1 MSVWKAEHLRISIFV
16 AGSIPAPKDIILN
29 IFRVDVESAS
39 EKGFGAE
46 SKAEGVWME
55 KKIEVR
61 KHVNRLDFILS
72 PVAKDEFE
80 RDALDQWRSDLP
92 VFLDVVGGW
101 LAIASI
107 PVIRCAVS
115 LVGLLPVDSRDDGYI
130 EFGNYVRPVKMRVKD
145 FSDINFQVNI
155 PIASTVVQ
163 GLEINRISSW
173 AVAFAKVVSMGL
185 GGNLMHSETTYA
197 LRALVDVN
205 TSAERSEPLPSNTL
219 KNILVELSGSMVEIL
234 DKGVD

>member
-1 MSVWKAEHLRISIFV
+1 MSGWKAEHLRISIF
-16 AGSIPAPKDIILN
+16 ATGSFPAPKDIILN

-39 EKGFGAE
+39 EKSFGAE
-46 SKAEGVWME
+46 SKADGVWMD

-61 KHVNRLDFILS
+61 KHVNRIDFVLS

-80 RDALDQWRSDLP
+80 RDALDHWRADLP
-92 VFLDVVGGW
+92 VFLNVVGDW
-101 LAIASI
+101 LAVANI

-115 LVGLLPVDSRDDGYI
+115 LVGLLPVDSRDDGYV
-130 EFGNYVRPVKMRVKD
+130 EFGNYVRPVKVRVRD

-155 PIASTVVQ
+155 PTTSGVVH
-163 GLEINRISSW
+163 GLELNRISSW

-185 GGNLMHSETTYA
+185 AGNLMHSETTYA
-197 LRALVDVN
+197 LRALVDIN
-205 TSAERSEPLPSNTL
+205 TSSERSEPLPTDAL
-219 KNILVELSGSMVEIL
+219 KKIILELSDSMVEIL